1 MDWAD
6 RIGRRV
12 RLRDLHVLL
21 AVAERGSMAK
31 ASEHLAISHP
41 VVSKTISD
49 LEHTLGVKLFD
60 RSAQGVE
67 LTIYGKALLRCGVN
81 VFDEMRQGLKQI
93 ETLAD
98 PTTGELRIGSPEIIM
113 AGLLPQIIER
123 FSRQHP
129 RIKLH
134 AVLENAAMLQFQQL
148 RERNI
153 DFLIARTSQLSA
165 ADDLATEILFDEPF
179 LAVAGTSSRWARARA
194 LRLDQLMGESW
205 ILPPYD
211 SVAGSLLLQ
220 LFRANNVEPPE
231 PSIATLSVQLTVTLI
246 AGGRFVGL
254 LPRSTA
260 QFNAKRAGLKILPMQ
275 LPGARI
281 AAGVITVKNRTLSPL
296 ADLFIDCAR
305 DVAKSIASAAEARK
319 VKCAENAYFPRFR
332 SPASGAVVRSR
343 V

>member
-12 RLRDLHVLL
+12 SLRDLHVLL
-21 AVAERGSMAK
+21 AVAERGIMAK

-260 QFNAKRAGLKILPMQ
+260 QFNAKRVGLKILPMQ

-305 DVAKSIASAAEARK
+305 DVAKSIASAAEG
-319 VKCAENAYFPRFR
+319 P
-332 SPASGAVVRSR
+332 
-343 V
+343 

>member
-1 MDWAD
+1 
-6 RIGRRV
+6 
-12 RLRDLHVLL
+12 
-21 AVAERGSMAK
+21 MAK

-260 QFNAKRAGLKILPMQ
+260 QFNAKRVGLQILPMQ

-281 AAGVITVKNRTLSPL
+281 AAGVIMVKNRTLSPL

-305 DVAKSIASAAEARK
+305 DVAKSIASAAEG
-319 VKCAENAYFPRFR
+319 P
-332 SPASGAVVRSR
+332 
-343 V
+343 

>member
-41 VVSKTISD
+41 VLSKTISD

-148 RERNI
+148 RESNI
-153 DFLIARTSQLSA
+153 DFLIARTSKLSA
-165 ADDLATEILFDEPF
+165 ADDLATEILFAEPF

-260 QFNAKRAGLKILPMQ
+260 QFNAKPVGLKILPMQ

-281 AAGVITVKNRTLSPL
+281 AAGVITVKNRTVSPL

-305 DVAKSIASAAEARK
+305 DVAKSIASAAEG
-319 VKCAENAYFPRFR
+319 P
-332 SPASGAVVRSR
+332 
-343 V
+343 

>member
-153 DFLIARTSQLSA
+153 DFLIARTSKLSA
-165 ADDLATEILFDEPF
+165 ADDLATEILFAEPF

-260 QFNAKRAGLKILPMQ
+260 QFNAKRVGLKILPMQ

-305 DVAKSIASAAEARK
+305 DVAKSIASAAEG
-319 VKCAENAYFPRFR
+319 P
-332 SPASGAVVRSR
+332 
-343 V
+343 

>member
-31 ASEHLAISHP
+31 ASEHLAVSHP

-49 LEHTLGVKLFD
+49 LEHTLSVKLFN

-165 ADDLATEILFDEPF
+165 EDDLATEILFDEPF

-260 QFNAKRAGLKILPMQ
+260 QFNAKRVGLKILPMQ

-305 DVAKSIASAAEARK
+305 DVAKSIASAAEG
-319 VKCAENAYFPRFR
+319 P
-332 SPASGAVVRSR
+332 
-343 V
+343 